1 MQKIDVPL
9 DGEYQSDTLAISNQQ
24 AVNCHINIPQT
35 NSFAAITLLG
45 AAGIDQIASTGRVK
59 QVNRGSHVKAGRFYF
74 INGTTLY
81 RLDQGVDTI
90 GAELFTPVPLGSVPG
105 TKRCSFADNGT
116 QLIVVAP
123 ESGNGWVVNEAAGTA
138 FQSIT
143 DTDFK
148 ANGNPQQVVF
158 IDSFFVVTTDSKK
171 FIKSAANDGLNWDP
185 LEFGSAEAD
194 PDNIVTAIVNR
205 NRLFVAGSETIE
217 EFQNAGLGGFPF
229 QRTGL
234 VIPKG
239 AYSPFGMVSIG
250 DSFMWIGGGTNESP
264 AIWQLSG
271 NGAQKVSTTAI
282 DSELQD
288 FSAAD
293 LQDAFAFSFA
303 QKGAFFIAF
312 SFPSVTFV
320 YDIVTAKWHERRSRI
335 TNDKGVQE
343 DIRWRVNSLATAYN
357 RIICCDSQ
365 DGRVGVINPDSYME
379 YDQLM
384 LREFSTFTLYNN
396 GNSFSIP
403 FAELTMESGVGNDVE
418 PDPQIRLRT
427 SPDAKRF
434 NESIAKSVGK
444 VGEFGAR
451 QIWRKL
457 GRFARMSVIKWEFS
471 APCKFSVLKVV
482 LGVTNG
488 R

>member
-9 DGEYQSDTLAISNQQ
+9 DGEYQSDSLAISNQQ
-24 AVNCHINIPQT
+24 AVNCYINIPQT
-35 NSFAAITLLG
+35 PSFASVTLLG
-45 AAGIDQIASTGRVK
+45 AAGISQIATTGRVK
-59 QVNRGSHVKAGRFYF
+59 QVNRGCHVKAGKFYF
-74 INGTTLY
+74 VNGESLY
-81 RLDQGVDTI
+81 RLDQGVDAN
-90 GAELFTPVPLGSVPG
+90 GAELFTPVLLGAIPG
-105 TKRCSFADNGT
+105 TARCSFADNGT
-116 QLIVVAP
+116 QLMVVAP
-123 ESGNGWVVNEAAGTA
+123 ESGDGWIINEAAGTV
-138 FQSIT
+138 FQLIT
-143 DTDFK
+143 DSDFK

-158 IDSFFVVTTDSKK
+158 VDSFFVVTTDSKK

-239 AYSPFGMVSIG
+239 AFSPFGMVSIG
-250 DSFMWIGGGTNESP
+250 DTFMWIGGGTNESP
-264 AIWQLSG
+264 AIWQLAG
-271 NGAQKVSTTAI
+271 NGAQKISTTAI

-288 FSAAD
+288 FSQAD
-293 LQDAFAFSFA
+293 LQEAFAFSFA
-303 QKGAFFIAF
+303 QKGAFFVAF

-320 YDIVTAKWHERRSRI
+320 YDIVTSKWHERRSRI
-335 TNDKGVQE
+335 TNDRGLQE

-357 RIICCDSQ
+357 RVICCDSQ
-365 DGRVGVINPDSYME
+365 DGRIGVVDPEVYKE
-379 YDQLM
+379 YDQLI
-384 LREFSTFTLYNN
+384 LREFSTITLYNN
-396 GNSFSIP
+396 GGAFAIP
-403 FAELTMESGVGNDVE
+403 QAELTMESGVGNSDE

-427 SPDAKRF
+427 SKDAKKF
-434 NESIAKSVGK
+434 NNSITKSVGK

-451 QIWRKL
+451 QIWRRL
-457 GRFARMSVIKWEFS
+457 GRFARMSVLKWEYS
-471 APCKFSVLKVV
+471 APCKFAVLKVTI
-482 LGVTNG
+482 GIKNG